1 MREPSA
7 PDAPESPRRIL
18 SGMQP
23 TGRLHLGN
31 YAGALVNWIDLQHR
45 YDSFH
50 CVVDWH
56 SLTIAY
62 DETDRIAV
70 DTVEM
75 VTDWLAA
82 GLDPDRATLFVQS
95 MVPEHAELH
104 LLLSMLVGL
113 GRLERNPTFKER
125 VRDLDLRGEVSYGHL
140 GYPVLQ
146 AADILVYRA
155 HAVPVGED
163 QIPHLELTR
172 ELARKFNA
180 TYGEVFPE
188 PETLLTPFA
197 RVPGPDG
204 RKMSKSLGNHILM
217 ADEPDRI
224 AEVVSGA
231 ITDPRKIRRND
242 PGHPE
247 VCNVYAWHGIFNR
260 AAEPVVARECRA
272 GTRGCVDCK
281 KEAAGAIADYFAPFR
296 SERAQ
301 LERRRDHVLEVI
313 REGTRKARRVAAA
326 TMEQVRGAMRLLRME
341 I

>member
-1 MREPSA
+1 MSGEKK
-7 PDAPESPRRIL
+7 RIL

-31 YAGALVNWIDLQHR
+31 YAGALSNWVELQHE

-56 SLTIAY
+56 SLTTTY
-62 DETDRIAV
+62 DETERISR

-75 VTDWLAA
+75 VVDWVAA
-82 GLDPDRATLFVQS
+82 GLDPEVATIFVQS

-104 LLLSMLVGL
+104 LMLSMLVVL

-172 ELARKFNA
+172 ELARKFNT
-180 TYGEVFPE
+180 TYREVFPE

-197 RVPGPDG
+197 RIPGPDG
-204 RKMSKSLGNHILM
+204 KKMSKSLGNHILM
-217 ADEPDRI
+217 GDDTDRI
-224 AEVVSGA
+224 LEMVMSA
-231 ITDPRKIRRND
+231 ITDPKKIRKDD
-242 PGHPE
+242 PGRPE
-247 VCNVYAWHGIFNR
+247 ICNVYAWHQAFNTG
-260 AAEPVVARECRA
+260 EVVVVEEECRA
-272 GTRGCVDCK
+272 GTRGCVACK
-281 KEAAGAIADYFAPFR
+281 REAAAAIGDHFADFR
-296 SERAQ
+296 ARRAE
-301 LERRRDHVLEVI
+301 LEKDPDFVRDVL
-313 REGTRKARRVAAA
+313 REGSRRAREVAME
-326 TMEQVRGAMRLLRME
+326 TMEEVRSAMGLFRLEL
-341 I
+341 

>member
-1 MREPSA
+1 MGEQK
-7 PDAPESPRRIL
+7 RIL

-31 YAGALVNWIDLQHR
+31 YAGALVNWIRLQED
-45 YDSFH
+45 YQPFY

-56 SLTIAY
+56 SLTTTY
-62 DETDRIAV
+62 DETDRIRE
-70 DTVEM
+70 DTIEM
-75 VTDWLAA
+75 FFDWLAA
-82 GLDPDRATLFVQS
+82 GIDPERSTVFVQS

-104 LLLSMLVGL
+104 LLLSMLIGL

-125 VRDLDLRGEVSYGHL
+125 VKDLDLRGEVSYGHL

-163 QIPHLELTR
+163 QIPHIELTR
-172 ELARKFNA
+172 ELARKFNT

-197 RVPGPDG
+197 RVPGIDG

-217 ADEPDRI
+217 SDEPDQI
-224 AEVVSGA
+224 AATVREA
-231 ITDPRKIRRND
+231 ITDPQKVYLKD

-247 VCNVYAWHGIFNR
+247 VCNVYAWHQIFNEEG
-260 AAEPVVARECRA
+260 EPTVASECRA
-272 GTRGCVDCK
+272 GSRGCVACK
-281 KEAAGAIADYFAPFR
+281 KEAAAAIADHFASFR
-296 SERAQ
+296 Q
-301 LERRRDHVLEVI
+301 ERRRLEADRAGVMRI
-313 REGTRKARRVAAA
+313 ITEGTRRARAFASE
-326 TMEQVRGAMRLLRME
+326 TMRQVREAMRLFRLE
-341 I
+341 L